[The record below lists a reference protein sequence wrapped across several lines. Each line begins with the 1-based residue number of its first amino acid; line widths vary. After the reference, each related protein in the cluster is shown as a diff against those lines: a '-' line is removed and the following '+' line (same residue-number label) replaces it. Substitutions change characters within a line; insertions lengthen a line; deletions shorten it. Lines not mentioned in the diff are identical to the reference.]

1 MTADSYKRR
10 MHIVVYLLGL
20 IALLAVGVYI
30 LQKIH
35 LVASIMAVSI
45 LLAYLIAPA
54 VNALVRRGLSRI
66 GAITV
71 VYILLAALVGFFVA
85 YLVPVASREFEKLIG
100 NIGGMANN
108 LESILGNLIAR
119 ARDWAP
125 EALKPQLDPA
135 RFELDDLAV
144 ELQKEA
150 PALLGGT
157 LSGVMFGVKS
167 AAGILA
173 GAVLVPLITFYILMD
188 AEIYRRGFMSLV
200 PHAYRP
206 NADDLLHRI
215 DFMLGRYIRGQ
226 IIVCVTIGFNI
237 SVALSLLGVEYAILI
252 GIFAG
257 VVDIIP
263 YVGVL
268 IGLIPA
274 FFIALINHGLW
285 WAILTLIVLEC
296 IHWLEGHIIVPA
308 VIGHSV
314 GLPPLTVMVA
324 LMMGAEIGGIMGMFV
339 AIPLAAIVRVFV
351 EYYVEKNG
359 DPALV
364 PGDVTPEA
372 DTVVHAEPV
381 ESVPLDSEPR

>member
-1 MTADSYKRR
+1 MV
-10 MHIVVYLLGL
+10 IYLLGL
-20 IALLAVGVYI
+20 VALAAVGLYL

-35 LVASIMAVSI
+35 IVANILAVSI
-45 LLAYLIAPA
+45 LLAYLIAPG
-54 VNALVRRGLSRI
+54 VNALTRRGLSRI

-100 NIGGMANN
+100 NIGGIANN
-108 LESILGNLIAR
+108 LEAILGDTITRL
-119 ARDWAP
+119 RDWAP
-125 EALKPQLDPA
+125 EALKPQLDPN

-144 ELQKEA
+144 QLQKEA

-173 GAVLVPLITFYILMD
+173 GAVLVPLLTFYILMD
-188 AEIYRRGFMSLV
+188 AEVYRRAFMSLV

-206 NADDLLHRI
+206 NADELLHRV

-237 SVALSLLGVEYAILI
+237 AVALSLLGVEYAVLI

-274 FFIALINHGLW
+274 FFIALINHGVW

-308 VIGHSV
+308 VVGHSV

-324 LMMGAEIGGIMGMFV
+324 LMMGAEVAGIMGMFV

-351 EYYVEKNG
+351 EYYVERNG
-359 DPALV
+359 DPALE
-364 PGDVTPEA
+364 PGEA
-372 DTVVHAEPV
+372 RAEPDALAHAEHVQPV
-381 ESVPLDSEPR
+381 HLDAEPKAE